1 MLLDEYDKIP
11 YKVIQYLGAEINYGG
26 RVTDDKDV
34 RLIKTIIKKYLCQ
47 EALKDGYKYS
57 DSGVYYSPLQG
68 TQDSYVQYIESLPLN
83 PDPEAF
89 GLHENAEITNS
100 QNASR
105 VMIETIQSVQ
115 PRSSSGV
122 GKSREEL
129 IEEIATFVQSRTP
142 DVMPSDDIFVKYPT
156 SYEESMNTVLVQ
168 EIIRYNRLLKIM
180 IESLTNVKKALK
192 G

>member
-47 EALKDGYKYS
+47 DALKDSYKYS
-57 DSGVYYSPLQG
+57 ESGIYYSPPQG
-68 TQDSYVQYIESLPLN
+68 TQDMYIQYIESLPLN

-115 PRSSSGV
+115 PRSSSGS
-122 GKSREEL
+122 GKSREER
-129 IEEIATFVQSRTP
+129 IEEIATYVQSRTP
-142 DVMPSDDIFVKYPT
+142 EVMPSDEIFLKYPT
-156 SYEESMNTVLVQ
+156 SYQESMNTVLVQ

-180 IESLTNVKKALK
+180 IESLINVKKALK